1 MLVLRSKA
9 GEIMIRAIFKD
20 KRMVG
25 YATVGYYSSDPD
37 EVVVELTEEQI
48 KQIVGTEDWQDI
60 YHTLFLE
67 NEDAEIGEN
76 LLPSLGD
83 SKILPT
89 EVANT
94 QFRLLDDISEEELAF
109 IMSKFPS
116 FEIGKSYLVNE
127 KVVFRSKL
135 YKVIQAHTS
144 QSDWTP
150 DQVPALFVEVMPDG
164 VIGPWRQPLGA
175 HDAYKAG
182 DKVYFNGHVYVCK
195 VDNNIWSPDNYG
207 WELFEEEEP
216 GGDEYPH
223 WVQPAGAHDAYQV
236 GAIVSH
242 NGQLWINTVNNNV
255 WEPGIYGWST
265 FEA

>member
-1 MLVLRSKA
+1 
-9 GEIMIRAIFKD
+9 MIRAIFKD

-135 YKVIQAHTS
+135 YKVIQGITLLKLIGHQIRFRHCSQWSCLMESLDRGDNPLELMMLTWPVTKSTSMAMSMSAKSITMSGVQTAMVGSFLRKKNPEAMNTLTGCNQQERMTHTRLE
-144 QSDWTP
+144 QSSRT
-150 DQVPALFVEVMPDG
+150 
-164 VIGPWRQPLGA
+164 
-175 HDAYKAG
+175 
-182 DKVYFNGHVYVCK
+182 
-195 VDNNIWSPDNYG
+195 
-207 WELFEEEEP
+207 
-216 GGDEYPH
+216 
-223 WVQPAGAHDAYQV
+223 
-236 GAIVSH
+236 
-242 NGQLWINTVNNNV
+242 TVNC
-255 WEPGIYGWST
+255 G
-265 FEA
+265 

>member
-1 MLVLRSKA
+1 
-9 GEIMIRAIFKD
+9 MIRAIFKG
-20 KRMVG
+20 KKMVG
-25 YATVGYYSSDPD
+25 YATVGHYSSDPD

-48 KQIVGTEDWQDI
+48 KQIVGTEGWQDI
-60 YHTLFLE
+60 YHTLVLE
-67 NEDAEIGEN
+67 NEDSEIGEY
-76 LLPSLGD
+76 LQPSHGS

-116 FEIGKSYLVNE
+116 FEIGKSYLANE

-182 DKVYFNGHVYVCK
+182 DKVYFNGHVYVSK
-195 VDNNIWSPDNYG
+195 IDNNVWSPDSYG
-207 WELFEEEEP
+207 WELETSGE
-216 GGDEYPH
+216 EYPE
-223 WVQPAGAHDAYQV
+223 WVQPTGSHDQYNK
-236 GAIVSH
+236 GDIVSY
-242 NGQLWINTVNNNV
+242 NKQLWISIIDANV
-255 WEPGIYGWST
+255 WEPGVYGWNIYT
-265 FEA
+265 E

>member
-216 GGDEYPH
+216 GGDEYPD
-223 WVQPAGAHDAYQV
+223 WVQPTGSHDAYQV
-236 GAIVSH
+236 RAIVTH
-242 NGQLWINTVNNNV
+242 NGQLWISTIDNNV